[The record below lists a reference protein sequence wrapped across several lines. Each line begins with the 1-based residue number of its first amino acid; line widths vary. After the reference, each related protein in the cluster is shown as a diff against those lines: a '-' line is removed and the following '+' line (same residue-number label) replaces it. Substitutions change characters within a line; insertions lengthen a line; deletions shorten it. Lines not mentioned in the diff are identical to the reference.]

1 VAQTR
6 NQPAPEGNHQRF
18 RIPGLLSF
26 FNRNEEN
33 TFSNGRIESRVDE
46 VGNNNQV
53 IGAGANYRNEE
64 NFSNN
69 GRLESRVQEFGNSN
83 QRNAATPA
91 ASEDSSGTS
100 ISIPLAFN
108 FGRMLPT
115 DEFARRKRTPQE
127 PSSLQALLA
136 NHRIDTNVLKTRA
149 QLRQPAQLSTILTPN
164 RDSRPYHR
172 QSGLR
177 TENQRPLPDK
187 FYTNSD
193 IFPDRVLHPEK
204 YVETQKQVNSHQR
217 LSERQDLG
225 DPSPFSAPQNLAKT
239 TSFRDTAIIALQLS
253 EKVMNLYKTLSPY
266 LSGEKG
272 ESLIKY

>member
-1 VAQTR
+1 
-6 NQPAPEGNHQRF
+6 
-18 RIPGLLSF
+18 
-26 FNRNEEN
+26 
-33 TFSNGRIESRVDE
+33 
-46 VGNNNQV
+46 
-53 IGAGANYRNEE
+53 
-64 NFSNN
+64 
-69 GRLESRVQEFGNSN
+69 
-83 QRNAATPA
+83 
-91 ASEDSSGTS
+91 
-100 ISIPLAFN
+100 
-108 FGRMLPT
+108 MLPT

-164 RDSRPYHR
+164 RDSRLALWFFSLSRNQYFHEVSIITFRPYHR